1 MKADSQTPRE
11 AAPPPSALVIS
22 LAEYR
27 SCNPLP
33 ASRQRIPQKHLKRR
47 ERAALRRSL
56 WRPRSKVECHG
67 DSRDGDITQGGS
79 TASAPRFYESR
90 IILAAVLLTCILAV
104 ALGL

>member
-33 ASRQRIPQKHLKRR
+33 ASRRRLPQNHLKRR
-47 ERAALRRSL
+47 EEAALRRSL

-67 DSRDGDITQGGS
+67 DPRHWKLAQGGS
-79 TASAPRFYESR
+79 TASAPRFHESR
-90 IILAAVLLTCILAV
+90 IILAAILVTCVLAV